1 MMDNQRSAKPVVMLS
16 LSKHLAVPGRDR
28 CRTRQRRL
36 VELGS
41 TALRVTCFLVAIFIG
56 VSTITFADNVT
67 STIDGGGQRTSSA
80 SYINDGSICGIA
92 GIVTDGTDTAKQG
105 YIGQLTEVSRV
116 AVTGTPAQV
125 SECATTQLSGTATLD
140 DDSVTAL
147 AGNEIAWAVP
157 SWPIQNINAA
167 GLATTA
173 AVYANTPGT
182 VYGWYLGVLGSGTL
196 LVLDTIP
203 DNYGTYA
210 NDGIPDNWQVQYFGV
225 GNPNAAP
232 GIDADG
238 TGQNNLFKY
247 IAGLD
252 PTNPASIFT
261 LRIQNVVGQPGQKN
275 LVFNPRWNDRTYTPL
290 YRTNLVATASW
301 TNLTAITTSDNST
314 TRTVTD
320 LTATNA
326 AKFYRINISY
336 P

>member
-1 MMDNQRSAKPVVMLS
+1 MPL
-16 LSKHLAVPGRDR
+16 L
-28 CRTRQRRL
+28 RL
-36 VELGS
+36 VYW
-41 TALRVTCFLVAIFIG
+41 LVALCFCSAIF
-56 VSTITFADNVT
+56 AENVA

-80 SYINDGSICGIA
+80 NYINDGSVGGIA

-105 YIGQLTEVSRV
+105 YLGQLTEVTSV

-147 AGNEIAWAVP
+147 AGTDIAWAVP

-182 VYGWYLGVLGSGTL
+182 VNGWYLGVLGSGTL

-203 DNYGTYA
+203 DNYGSYA

-225 GNPNAAP
+225 DNPKAAP
-232 GIDADG
+232 NIDADG

-261 LRIQNVVGQPGQKN
+261 LRIQNVVGQPGQKA
-275 LVFNPRWNDRTYTPL
+275 LVFNPRWPDRTYTPM
-290 YRTNLVATASW
+290 YRTNLVNTASW
-301 TNLTAITTSDNST
+301 TNLTATSTSDNAT
-314 TRTVTD
+314 TRTITD
-320 LTATNA
+320 LNATNN